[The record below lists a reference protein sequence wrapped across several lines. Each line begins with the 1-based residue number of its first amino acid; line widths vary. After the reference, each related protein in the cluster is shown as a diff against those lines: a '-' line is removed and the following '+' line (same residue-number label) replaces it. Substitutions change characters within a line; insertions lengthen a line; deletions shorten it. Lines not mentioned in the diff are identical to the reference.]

1 MIISCCVEPFPETV
15 GEDQI
20 QGVIRHILDERGGL
34 LAARHVLEEI
44 QQLVERDGR
53 LGVAGEAGVSGL
65 KLSKLGGCEGE
76 ES

>member
-1 MIISCCVEPFPETV
+1 MIISCCVEPFPETG
-15 GEDQI
+15 GEDLI